1 LVELVRCLVRIIH
14 PSSPRP
20 TFMHQNNGRPQQQ
33 QRRLAK
39 QVQNIDANH
48 FFNLLASS
56 PLLESV
62 EALLPEHRERI
73 YPPTVCLAMFLGQ
86 VLSADGSC
94 QKAVNEAI
102 VKRLLSG
109 LPADSANTGGY
120 CRARRRLPTGMVR
133 GLVRQTG
140 ALVSEHTPTPWLW
153 RGRHVKLV
161 DGTTTVLPDS
171 AQNQASY
178 PQHGK
183 QVRGAGFPLARLLG
197 VMSLANGAVL
207 DVAMGPYRGKGT
219 GEHGLF
225 RELKECFVA
234 GDVMLA
240 DSYYCSYF
248 LIADLLA
255 RGVDVVFEQH
265 GARKTDFR
273 TGEKVGTRDHGV
285 RWRKPVARPTWMAAE
300 AYAGYPD
307 TLTLRET
314 KVGKKV
320 LVTSL
325 LNPCEVCKREIEELY
340 LQRWHVEVDLRH
352 IKTTLGMETLSC
364 KTPLMCE
371 KEVWVHRLA
380 YNLIRLL
387 MAQAAVDAGVLP
399 RQLSFKHTLQVW
411 IAWSQ
416 QQFLSDASKDTA
428 GLFGL
433 IAQIRV
439 GNRPGRVEPRL
450 VKRRPKPF
458 SRLQTTRHEA
468 RENIKKFGHPKR
480 AAA

>member
-1 LVELVRCLVRIIH
+1 MSQSNCRSRE
-14 PSSPRP
+14 
-20 TFMHQNNGRPQQQ
+20 Q

-39 QVQNIDANH
+39 HVQKVKADH
-48 FFNLLASS
+48 FFNLLTS
-56 PLLESV
+56 PQLLERV
-62 EALLPEHRERI
+62 EALLPEYRERI
-73 YPPTVCLAMFLGQ
+73 YPPTVSLAMFLGQ

-94 QKAVNEAI
+94 QKAVDEAI
-102 VKRLLSG
+102 VNRLLSG

-120 CRARRRLPTGMVR
+120 CRARQRLPTDMVR
-133 GLVRQTG
+133 ALARQTG
-140 ALVSEHTPTPWLW
+140 ALLSELTPAPWLW

-161 DGTTTVLPDS
+161 DGTTTLLPDS
-171 AQNQASY
+171 AQNQAKY
-178 PQHGK
+178 PQHGN
-183 QVRGAGFPLARLLG
+183 QVCGAGFPMARLVG
-197 VMSLANGAVL
+197 VISLAVGAAL
-207 DVAMGPYRGKGT
+207 DVAMGPYKGKGT

-225 RELKECFVA
+225 RELKEGFVA

-273 TGEKVGTRDHGV
+273 TGERLGTRDHV
-285 RWRKPVARPTWMAAE
+285 VQWSKPAARPEWMTAE
-300 AYAGYPD
+300 ECAGYPD

-314 KVGKKV
+314 RVGKKV
-320 LVTSL
+320 LVTSFL
-325 LNPCEVCKREIEELY
+325 KPREVCKQELRRLF
-340 LQRWHVEVDLRH
+340 LQRWNVEVDLRH

-364 KTPLMCE
+364 KTPPMCE
-371 KEVWVHRLA
+371 KEMWVYMLA

-387 MAQAAVDAGVLP
+387 MAQAAEYAGVLP

-411 IAWSQ
+411 VCWSQ
-416 QQFLSDASKDTA
+416 RQFLSDAPEDTA
-428 GLFGL
+428 VLFGL

-458 SRLQTTRHEA
+458 SRLQTTRHKA
-468 RENIKKFGHPKR
+468 RENIKKHGRPKR
-480 AAA
+480 VAA